1 LVEVG
6 IENLSVH
13 VVWSSQLGAKA
24 KHVAGGAEL
33 MQDARA
39 SHYWDPKKR
48 VGAAFQRH
56 IADLSSPA
64 WDVWMLFAPGILWE
78 GETPP
83 APTWWEH
90 QLGGLDESLRLDP
103 DRFARKAL
111 EMSATL
117 ARRSG

>member
-1 LVEVG
+1 LDEVE

-13 VVWSSQLGAKA
+13 VVWSSQTGAKA

-39 SHYWDPKKR
+39 VHYWDPDRR

-56 IADLSSPA
+56 IANLGFPA

-78 GETPP
+78 EDTPP

-90 QLGGLDESLRLDP
+90 QLGVLMENHGDLRLDP
-103 DRFARKAL
+103 DRFAKKAVA
-111 EMSATL
+111 MSTAEE
-117 ARRSG
+117 